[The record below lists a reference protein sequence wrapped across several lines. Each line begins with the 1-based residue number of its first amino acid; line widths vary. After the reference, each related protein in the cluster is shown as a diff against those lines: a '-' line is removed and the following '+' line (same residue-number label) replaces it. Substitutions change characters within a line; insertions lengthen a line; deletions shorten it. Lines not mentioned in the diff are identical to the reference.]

1 MMIDKKILLDSKQIS
16 ENYNVKSI
24 TIDNAR
30 RKGQIKGNLIGRK
43 YLYELSEVERWLGI
57 KPSNDEVVNLK
68 LENERLKAQI
78 NGYKKQYKQIK
89 DLLQVL
95 TGAINAI

>member
-1 MMIDKKILLDSKQIS
+1 MIDKKILLDSKQIS

>member
-1 MMIDKKILLDSKQIS
+1 MIDNKLLLNGKEIS
-16 ENYNVKSI
+16 NKYNVKLS
-24 TIDNAR
+24 TVNTAH
-30 RKGQIKGNLIGRK
+30 RKGDLKGKLIGRQ
-43 YLYELSEVERWLGI
+43 YMYELSEVERWLGI